1 MNAKL
6 DMIVI
11 EIDLK
16 KLFSGLTENMNIF
29 IFSTVLDSR
38 VLFSK

>member
-16 KLFSGLTENMNIF
+16 KMFSGLTETMNIF